1 MLSVTRTVVEKNLG
15 ENELTLNY
23 FDIIRRMKI
32 NIKPFIFLDENK
44 SEKKKS
50 VIKNDVVYYFGQM
63 DELKNHFS
71 F

>member
-32 NIKPFIFLDENK
+32 HNKPFVLLDKNEC
-44 SEKKKS
+44 KKKEYI
-50 VIKNDVVYYFGQM
+50 IKNDVVYYFGQM
-63 DELKNHFS
+63 DELKNKF
-71 F
+71 